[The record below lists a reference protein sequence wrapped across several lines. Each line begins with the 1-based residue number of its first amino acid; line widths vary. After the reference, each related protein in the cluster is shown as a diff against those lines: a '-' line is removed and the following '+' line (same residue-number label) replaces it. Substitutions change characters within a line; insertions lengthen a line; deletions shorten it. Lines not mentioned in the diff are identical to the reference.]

1 LNYSFDSKV
10 MNDTPERILD
20 TAERLFAEHGYSGTS
35 LRAIIAEADVNQ
47 AAVHYY
53 FRSKEAL
60 LEAVLL
66 RRTEPANAERI
77 ELLERCEREAGDGP
91 PDLEEVIKAFVVPA
105 FRAAWDPAKGGPVFR
120 SLIGRLY
127 AEGDILPR
135 LAAAH
140 FIPLLTRFAS
150 ALSRALPEVPEDE
163 LFWRVHLAMG
173 ATAQAMRG
181 KKDWEVFD
189 RARKDSADAELI
201 LQRLINF
208 LTAAFRAPVAKAVAA
223 RET

>member
-1 LNYSFDSKV
+1 
-10 MNDTPERILD
+10 MNETPERILD

-66 RRTEPANAERI
+66 RRTEPANAERMEML
-77 ELLERCEREAGDGP
+77 ELCEREAGDSP

-105 FRAAWDPAKGGPVFR
+105 FRAAYDPGKGGQVFR

-135 LAAAH
+135 FAAAH

-150 ALSRALPEVPEDE
+150 ALTRALPDVPADE

-208 LTAAFRAPVAKAVAA
+208 LTAAFRAPVARAVAA